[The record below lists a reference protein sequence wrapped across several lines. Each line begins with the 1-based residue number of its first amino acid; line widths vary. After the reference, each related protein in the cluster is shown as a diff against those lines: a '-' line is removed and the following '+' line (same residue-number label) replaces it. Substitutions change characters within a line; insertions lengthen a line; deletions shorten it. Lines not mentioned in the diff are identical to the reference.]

1 MKGIEI
7 KPLLVSDADS
17 IPALTETGVREDVF
31 PLTIYSSPNYSLFVK
46 NAMVNNSDVKFF
58 GAYMGSHF
66 LGFAEWRIH
75 KEELFLNNIA
85 IVVGER
91 GLGVGGLLYDHGRS
105 TLKTPS
111 MKSLALDVFEGN
123 KGAISWYEKMGYEVH
138 DLTYWHVAQQ
148 RAKPTGE
155 KVNYHV
161 MNKEQADEHHQKYG
175 FSMLT
180 IETKEGQ
187 YSIGRITDNCFRIGE
202 EGIVD
207 QDLMGAL
214 DELDQNRKLLVLS
227 KNPNI
232 EGFEK
237 LSTSHRMRV
246 SLTTHQMGG
255 EYDYQNT

>member
-17 IPALTETGVREDVF
+17 IPALTETGVRRDVF
-31 PLTIYSSPNYSLFVK
+31 PFTIYSSPKYNLFVK

-58 GAYMGSHF
+58 GAYMRNHF
-66 LGFAEWRIH
+66 LGFAEWRTQ
-75 KEELFLNNIA
+75 KEALFLNNIA
-85 IVVGER
+85 ILEGER
-91 GLGVGGLLYDHGRS
+91 GLGVGSLLYDHGLS

-123 KGAISWYEKMGYEVH
+123 TRAISWYEKMGYEIH
-138 DLTYWHVAQQ
+138 DLTYWYVAQQ
-148 RAKPTGE
+148 RAKPAGE
-155 KVNYHV
+155 EVNYQV
-161 MNKEQADEHHQKYG
+161 INKEQADEHHQKYG

-180 IETKEGQ
+180 IETRQGQ
-187 YSIGRITDNCFRIGE
+187 YSTGRITDNCFRIGE

-214 DELDQNRKLLVLS
+214 YELDQNRKLLVLS
-227 KNPNI
+227 KHPNI

-246 SLTTHQMGG
+246 SLTHQMGG